1 MAAQQQQISNGLG
14 IQSIDD
20 APAVLIRGGE
30 VLSADSFVA
39 DGEEVQLNDKRYG
52 IKVKYNR
59 DISSFE
65 IMSGTTGETIAA
77 NGALGVTAPQ
87 KASNIQVGRYAL
99 DPTTGEIANAT
110 EYFAGDNELM
120 GVGATKTDALFNGGT
135 GLAASPAVA
144 IGSAANE
151 PLTEVFR
158 LTNSNGENV
167 FNVSVNGI
175 NGVITVPTGF
185 YVGSTLAEALQT
197 RINQIVDPNTGET
210 VGGVTAKYNSDTNS
224 FTFTTGTAGDDS
236 TIKVKGSC

>member
-1 MAAQQQQISNGLG
+1 MG

-30 VLSADSFVA
+30 FLSDDSFVA

-77 NGALGVTAPQ
+77 NGALGVTSPQ

-120 GVGATKTDALFNGGT
+120 GVGATKTMPYLMEVQDWR
-135 GLAASPAVA
+135 LAKQLQLGRLRTSL
-144 IGSAANE
+144 SRS
-151 PLTEVFR
+151 FR

-185 YVGSTLAEALQT
+185 YVGSTLA
-197 RINQIVDPNTGET
+197 
-210 VGGVTAKYNSDTNS
+210 SDKN
-224 FTFTTGTAGDDS
+224 
-236 TIKVKGSC
+236 